1 MNILYLSF
9 INQFAIVAISLLS
22 VYYPLPILLRSHP
35 FSVFGSGDLPNQT
48 KMAAHNNKEPTGHLV
63 QLSKLSCHISMC
75 IVQTCLAKFYYFL
88 KAEYTNQNKFFTAT
102 ILV

>member
-1 MNILYLSF
+1 MMNILYLSF

-48 KMAAHNNKEPTGHLV
+48 KMAAHNNKEPNRASGPTV
-63 QLSKLSCHISMC
+63 KAILSYFHVHCANLSRQI
-75 IVQTCLAKFYYFL
+75 LL
-88 KAEYTNQNKFFTAT
+88 FFKSR
-102 ILV
+102 IY